1 MKRSDLIFVFLVLV
15 CGHSLA
21 QPQFR
26 YKRSIGGVEKEGWY
40 VLSLPSD
47 IFKDI
52 ARDFSD
58 LRLYSTSDHDT
69 LELPYLLQVRHDEVT
84 RDTVQLPLF
93 NKSTRNGVLYLTF
106 ELKNS
111 QRVNYIDLQFEELNY
126 FGYATIEGSS
136 DQREWFEIVKD
147 HRIVSV
153 RNGGGDYTL
162 STVSFP
168 LTDYRY
174 LRVAVRADVPLTFK
188 TTSFQLNKT
197 DKGVYRDIPL
207 TWNMRTDK
215 KTRTSFVDIQLRS
228 YVPISSI
235 SVETDSA
242 ADYYRSLQI
251 QHLRDSAQ
259 TEKGWVKYYGPLYEG
274 HLTSFTLNEFDFKWE
289 MAKEIR
295 LVIRDNDNAALPIRA
310 ITAAGPDVQIVSYLK
325 PGQNFMF
332 YGADAMRSPS
342 YDLAWFENKIPT
354 EPMVTEI
361 GPPQQLIADRPRAS
375 ALFENKV
382 WLWSLMGVMIVGLG
396 FFTIKMMKARS

>member
-15 CGHSLA
+15 SGHCLA

-52 ARDFSD
+52 SGDFSD

-93 NKSTRNGVLYLTF
+93 NKSTKNGVLYLTF

-126 FGYATIEGSS
+126 FGYVTIEGSN

-162 STVSFP
+162 STVSFS

-174 LRVAVRADVPLTFK
+174 LRAAVRADVPLTFK

-207 TWNMRTDK
+207 TWKMRTDR
-215 KTRTSFVDIQLRS
+215 KTRTSFVDIQLSS

-251 QHLRDSAQ
+251 EYLRDSAQ
-259 TEKGWVKYYGPLYEG
+259 TEKRWVKYYGPLYEG
-274 HLTSFTLNEFDFKWE
+274 HLTSFTLNEFDFKWVP
-289 MAKEIR
+289 AKEIR
-295 LVIRDNDNAALPIRA
+295 LVIRDNDNAALPIRE
-310 ITAAGPDVQIVSYLK
+310 ITAAGPDVQIVSYLR
-325 PGQNFMF
+325 PGENFLF
-332 YGADAMRSPS
+332 YGADAVRSPS
-342 YDLAWFENKIPT
+342 YDLAWFENKIPA

-361 GPPQQLIADRPRAS
+361 GPPQQLIADGPRAS

-382 WLWSLMGVMIVGLG
+382 WLWSLIGVMIVGLG
-396 FFTIKMMKARS
+396 FFTIKMMKARG